1 MPLTAVSGKSR
12 LRVLDSVLEPV
23 AHVELSKKVFTLG
36 RGEYSYD
43 IELYASANVLSFEG
57 SLASLSCNL

>member
-1 MPLTAVSGKSR
+1 
-12 LRVLDSVLEPV
+12 VLDSVLEPV